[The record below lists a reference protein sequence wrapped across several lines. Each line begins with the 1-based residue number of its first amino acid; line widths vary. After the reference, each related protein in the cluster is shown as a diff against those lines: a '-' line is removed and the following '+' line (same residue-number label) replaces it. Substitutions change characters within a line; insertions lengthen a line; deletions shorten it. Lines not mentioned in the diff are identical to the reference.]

1 LFRERN
7 FQKIWRYDDTD
18 NPLDYD
24 EIPIAQ
30 WREMKL
36 AFCMINHGRLGS
48 GASGSVLGCDVLKLI
63 LKQVIE

>member
-1 LFRERN
+1 MSLFEERN
-7 FQKIWRYDDTD
+7 FQNVWRHEDEE
-18 NPLDYD
+18 DYD

-30 WREMKL
+30 WREMQL